1 MELWLYHGYILDERV
16 ELAISWLL
24 DERVELWLYLLDKRM
39 ELWLYHGYWIRGWNS
54 GYIMA
59 IG

>member
-1 MELWLYHGYILDERV
+1 M

-24 DERVELWLYLLDKRM
+24 DERVELWLY
-39 ELWLYHGYWIRGWNS
+39 HGCWMRGWNS

-59 IG
+59 VGMEDGTLHGYIMAVG